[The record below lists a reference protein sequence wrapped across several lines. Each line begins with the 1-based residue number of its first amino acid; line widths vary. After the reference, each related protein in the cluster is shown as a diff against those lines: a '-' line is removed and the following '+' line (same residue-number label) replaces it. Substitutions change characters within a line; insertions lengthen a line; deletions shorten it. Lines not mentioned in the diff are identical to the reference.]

1 MALRTGHYLSRYLSP
16 IQRWLDEDGVSE
28 ISINVPGKVWVEK
41 AGSPRQEFDV
51 PELTEEHLGMLS
63 RQVAAATNQLINEE
77 KPLLSAALPTG
88 ERVQVV
94 APPAA
99 PNGCAFSIR
108 KQVLRSMNLD
118 DYAKQGAFDGTRVA
132 KDLTM
137 SDESVALAKLLE
149 AGDIQGFLTAAVRSH
164 QNMVIAGGTSTG
176 KTTFLNAL
184 LQEIPLDERIVTIED
199 TREVNAPH
207 KNLLNLIAAKGDQG
221 RSLVTIQDLLE
232 ATLRLRPDRIILGEL
247 RGKEAY
253 TFLRA
258 INTGHPGSICTLHA
272 DSPAGALEQLSLMV
286 LQANL
291 GLSRS
296 EIKDYVSSMID
307 VFVQLRREGSRR
319 FISDIQFK
327 HATPVSAEAA

>member
-1 MALRTGHYLSRYLSP
+1 MAIKSGHYLTRYLEP
-16 IQRWLDEDGVSE
+16 LRPWLDEAAVSE
-28 ISINVPGKVWVEK
+28 ISVNVPGKVWIEA
-41 AGSPRQEFDV
+41 AGKPREEFDV
-51 PELTEEHLGMLS
+51 PELTADLLAQLS
-63 RQVAAATNQLINEE
+63 RQVAASTDQLINEE

-99 PNGCAFSIR
+99 PNGYALSIR
-108 KQVLRSMNLD
+108 KQVLKNMSLD
-118 DYAKQGAFDGTRVA
+118 DYAKQGAFDMTQLSREV
-132 KDLTM
+132 DI
-137 SDESVALAKLLE
+137 SDEVKSLQKALKKGE
-149 AGDIQGFLTAAVRSH
+149 VQEFLSLAVRTH
-164 QNMVIAGGTSTG
+164 QNMVISGGTSTG

-184 LQEIPLDERIVTIED
+184 LQEIPMDERIITIED
-199 TREVNAPH
+199 TREVSAPH
-207 KNLLNLIAAKGDQG
+207 GNLLNLIAAKGDQG
-221 RSLVTIQDLLE
+221 KSLITIQDLLE
-232 ATLRLRPDRIILGEL
+232 ASLRLRPDRIILGEL

-272 DSPAGALEQLSLMV
+272 DSPAGAIEQLSLMV

-307 VFVQLRREGSRR
+307 IVIQLKREGSRR
-319 FISDIQFK
+319 FISAIQFK
-327 HATPVSAEAA
+327 HA

>member
-1 MALRTGHYLSRYLSP
+1 MALKSGHYLARYLEP
-16 IQRWLDEDGVSE
+16 LRPWLDEAGVSE
-28 ISINVPGKVWVEK
+28 ISVNVPVKVWIEA
-41 AGSPRQEFDV
+41 AGKPRAEYEV
-51 PELTEEHLGMLS
+51 PDLTSDLLAQLS
-63 RQVAAATNQLINEE
+63 RQIAASSDQLINEE

-99 PNGCAFSIR
+99 PNGYALSIR

-118 DYAKQGAFDGTRVA
+118 DYAKQGAFDMTQLTREI
-132 KDLTM
+132 TI
-137 SDESVALAKLLE
+137 SDEVKALKSSLKKGNVQE
-149 AGDIQGFLTAAVRSH
+149 FLSLAVRSQ
-164 QNMVIAGGTSTG
+164 QNMVISGGTSTG

-184 LQEIPLDERIVTIED
+184 LQEIPMDERIITIED

-207 KNLLNLIAAKGDQG
+207 GNLLNLIAAKGDQG

-272 DSPAGALEQLSLMV
+272 DSPAGAIEQLSLMV

-291 GLSRS
+291 GLSRN

-307 VFVQLRREGSRR
+307 IVVQLKREGARR
-319 FISDIQFK
+319 YISAIQFK
-327 HATPVSAEAA
+327 HA

>member
-1 MALRTGHYLSRYLSP
+1 MAIKSGHYLTRYLEP
-16 IQRWLDEDGVSE
+16 LRPWLDEAAVSE
-28 ISINVPGKVWVEK
+28 ISVNVPGKVWIEA
-41 AGSPRQEFDV
+41 AGKPREEFDV
-51 PELTEEHLGMLS
+51 PELTADLLAQLS
-63 RQVAAATNQLINEE
+63 RQVAASTDQLINEE

-99 PNGCAFSIR
+99 PNGYALSIR
-108 KQVLRSMNLD
+108 KQVLKNMSLD
-118 DYAKQGAFDGTRVA
+118 DYAKQGAFDMTQLSREV
-132 KDLTM
+132 DI
-137 SDESVALAKLLE
+137 SDEVKSLQKALKKGE
-149 AGDIQGFLTAAVRSH
+149 VQEFLSLAVRTH
-164 QNMVIAGGTSTG
+164 QNMVISGGTSTG

-184 LQEIPLDERIVTIED
+184 LQEIPMDERIITIED
-199 TREVNAPH
+199 TREVSAPH
-207 KNLLNLIAAKGDQG
+207 GNLLNLIAAKGDQG
-221 RSLVTIQDLLE
+221 KSLITIQDLLE
-232 ATLRLRPDRIILGEL
+232 ASLRLRPDRIILGEL

-272 DSPAGALEQLSLMV
+272 DGPAGAIEQLSLMV

-307 VFVQLRREGSRR
+307 IVIQLKREGSRR
-319 FISDIQFK
+319 FISAIQFK
-327 HATPVSAEAA
+327 HA

>member
-1 MALRTGHYLSRYLSP
+1 MALRTGHYLTRYLQP
-16 IQRWLDEDGVSE
+16 LQPWLEEDGVSE
-28 ISINVPGKVWVEK
+28 ISINVPGKVWIEA
-41 AGSPRQEFDV
+41 AGKPREEFEV
-51 PELTEEHLGMLS
+51 PELTPDLLAQLS
-63 RQVAAATNQLINEE
+63 RQIAASTDQLINEE

-99 PNGCAFSIR
+99 PNGYAFSIR

-118 DYAKQGAFDGTRVA
+118 DYAKQGAFDMTRLTSEMEVSDEVKA
-132 KDLTM
+132 LREALEKGDVQDFLTM
-137 SDESVALAKLLE
+137 A
-149 AGDIQGFLTAAVRSH
+149 IRSR
-164 QNMVIAGGTSTG
+164 QNMVISGGTSTG

-184 LQEIPLDERIVTIED
+184 LQEIPMDERIITIED

-207 KNLLNLIAAKGDQG
+207 GNLLNLIAAKGDQG
-221 RSLVTIQDLLE
+221 KSLVTIQDLLE

-272 DSPAGALEQLSLMV
+272 DSPAGAIDQLSLMV

-291 GLSRS
+291 GLSRA

-307 VFVQLRREGSRR
+307 IVVQLKREGSRR
-319 FISDIQFK
+319 YISDVQFK
-327 HATPVSAEAA
+327 HA

>member
-1 MALRTGHYLSRYLSP
+1 MALKSGHYLTRYLEP
-16 IQRWLDEDGVSE
+16 LRPWLDEDGVSE
-28 ISINVPGKVWVEK
+28 ISVNVPGKVWIEA
-41 AGSPRQEFDV
+41 AGKPREEFEV
-51 PELTEEHLGMLS
+51 PELTADLLAQLS
-63 RQVAAATNQLINEE
+63 RQIAASTDQLINEE

-99 PNGCAFSIR
+99 PNGYALSIR
-108 KQVLRSMNLD
+108 KQVLRNMNLD
-118 DYAKQGAFDGTRVA
+118 DYAKQGAFDMTQLTREA
-132 KDLTM
+132 DI
-137 SDESVALAKLLE
+137 SDEVKALQKALKS
-149 AGDIQGFLTAAVRSH
+149 GDVQAFLSLAVKTQ
-164 QNMVIAGGTSTG
+164 QNMVISGGTSTG

-184 LQEIPLDERIVTIED
+184 MQEIPMDERIITIED

-207 KNLLNLIAAKGDQG
+207 GNLLNLIAAKGDQG
-221 RSLVTIQDLLE
+221 RSLITIQDLLE

-272 DSPAGALEQLSLMV
+272 DSPAGAIEQLSLMV

-291 GLSRS
+291 GLTRD
-296 EIKDYVSSMID
+296 EIKDYVTSMID
-307 VFVQLRREGSRR
+307 IVIQLKRKGSRR
-319 FISDIQFK
+319 YISAIQFK
-327 HATPVSAEAA
+327 HA